1 MIYNISYRDRKI
13 IRAINETIGRP
24 FSVIERLKLK
34 GIGSPRFILN
44 NSSDDINKLLPS
56 DESLVKISIE
66 LRPNGIIVHFKKF
79 TEHYSWIIPYYKL
92 TIYNSNNL
100 TIYSDSS
107 FMKISKDNLRKP
119 HIKFMK
125 KLINLK
131 AEFSK
136 NYIT

>member
-1 MIYNISYRDRKI
+1 MIYNISYRDREI
-13 IRAINETIGRP
+13 IREINETLGRP
-24 FSVIERLKLK
+24 FGGIDRLKMK

-44 NSSDDINKLLPS
+44 TASEDINKRLPS
-56 DESLVKISIE
+56 DESLVKISVE
-66 LRPNGIIVHFKKF
+66 LRPKGIIVHFKKF

-92 TIYNSNNL
+92 TIYFSDNL
-100 TIYSDSS
+100 SVYSDSS

-119 HIKFMK
+119 HIKFIK

>member
-1 MIYNISYRDRKI
+1 MIYNISYRDRST
-13 IRAINETIGRP
+13 IRKINETIGSP
-24 FSVIERLKLK
+24 FGLIQRLKMK

-44 NSSDDINKLLPS
+44 TSSEDIDKRLPS
-56 DESLVKISIE
+56 DESSVKISIE

-79 TEHYSWIIPYYKL
+79 MEHYSWIIPYYKL
-92 TIYNSNNL
+92 SIYYSDNL
-100 TIYSDSS
+100 SIYSDSS
-107 FMKISKDNLRKP
+107 FIKISKDNLRKP
-119 HIKFMK
+119 HIKFIK

>member
-1 MIYNISYRDRKI
+1 MIYNLSYRDRKT
-13 IRAINETIGRP
+13 IRKINETLGSP
-24 FSVIERLKLK
+24 FGLIERFKMK

-44 NSSDDINKLLPS
+44 YSSEDIIKLLPS
-56 DESLVKISIE
+56 DESLVKISVE
-66 LRPNGIIVHFKKF
+66 LRPKGIIVHFKKF

-92 TIYNSNNL
+92 SIYYSDNFS
-100 TIYSDSS
+100 IYSDSS

-119 HIKFMK
+119 HLKFIK